1 MGLLDRVLVN
11 GTVPMFINGE
21 FVLAADGAT
30 FESREPATGKPYIT
44 IAEGG
49 EEDIERAVSAARN
62 AFEKTWRNTLAV
74 DRARLLLRI
83 GQLVDEHQE
92 ELAQLESRDNGKSI
106 RETRAEVSSI
116 ARFYEYYAGVAQNLP
131 GQTLAPT
138 GPHFNY
144 TLREPVGVV
153 GAIIPW
159 NSPLMMITWKVC
171 PALAGGN
178 TIVIK
183 PAEDTPVTAT
193 AFATILAEAGVPNGV
208 VNFVHGFGGRAG
220 SALVDHP
227 DVDKI
232 AFTGSTD
239 TGKMIAEK
247 AARGLKLVTF
257 ELGGKSPS
265 IIFPD
270 ANIDNAV
277 RRIAY
282 GIFSAGGQSCIA
294 ASRVLVHTDIKEEFL
309 AKFADKANQ
318 IRVGNPLDDTNHVG
332 SQTSQRQLE
341 KIQSYVEIA
350 ENEGALVAAGG
361 GRPSALAD
369 ELGGYFF
376 SPTILANVKNS
387 MRVAQEEIFGPVT
400 AVIDFTDED
409 DAVRIANDTVFGL
422 AASVWTENIRVG
434 HRVAGRINAG
444 TVWINNHRSMNWVTP
459 FGGYKQSGYGRENGI
474 HVMDHYTQTKSVWV
488 DLADDAVDWFE

>member
-30 FESREPATGKPYIT
+30 FESREPANGKT
-44 IAEGG
+44 CATVAEGG
-49 EEDIERAVSAARN
+49 PEDVERAVAAARN
-62 AFEKTWRNTLAV
+62 AFETTWRDTLAV
-74 DRARLLLRI
+74 NRARLLLRI
-83 GQLVDEHQE
+83 GQLVDENKE

-106 RETRAEVSSI
+106 RETRAEVDSI
-116 ARFYEYYAGVAQNLP
+116 ARFYEFYAGVAQNLT
-131 GQTLAPT
+131 GQTLPPT
-138 GPHFNY
+138 GAHFNY

-193 AFATILAEAGVPNGV
+193 VFASILAEAGVPNGV
-208 VNFVHGFGGRAG
+208 VNFVQGFGGRAG

-239 TGKMIAEK
+239 TGKLIAEK

-294 ASRVLVHTDIKEEFL
+294 ASRVLVHADIKEEFL
-309 AKFADKANQ
+309 EKFAAKANQ

-332 SQTSQRQLE
+332 SQTSERQLD
-341 KIQSYVEIA
+341 KIKSYVEIA
-350 ENEGALVAAGG
+350 EKEGALVAAGG
-361 GRPSALAD
+361 SRPTGMAD

-459 FGGYKQSGYGRENGI
+459 FGGYKQSGYGRENGV
-474 HVMDHYTQTKSVWV
+474 HVMDHYTQNKSVWV
-488 DLADDAVDWFE
+488 DLADDAVDWFG